1 MGDFRKRYI
10 PSDRPRKLFHFIS
23 FNRTP
28 KMKFSILILFLI
40 VQVESLEPKKLIEGE
55 IIEDNVKNI
64 TNITLGDNASR
75 SLFRQWQDQAVSG
88 LMAAV
93 ASKKL
98 S

>member
-1 MGDFRKRYI
+1 
-10 PSDRPRKLFHFIS
+10 
-23 FNRTP
+23 
-28 KMKFSILILFLI
+28 MKFFILILFLI

-64 TNITLGDNASR
+64 TNITLGDTASK